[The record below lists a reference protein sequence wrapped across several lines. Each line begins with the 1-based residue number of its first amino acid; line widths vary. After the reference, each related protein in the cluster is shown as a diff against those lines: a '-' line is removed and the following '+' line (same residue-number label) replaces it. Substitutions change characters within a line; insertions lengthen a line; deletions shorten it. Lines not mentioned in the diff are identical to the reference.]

1 MIHWLEIAAQHR
13 QAGRPFAI
21 ATVVGTVAPT
31 SAKPGDKAIVT
42 AEGELI
48 GWIGG
53 GCAQDVVI
61 EEALECMQTGRV
73 RLIRLSPDVAPAPN
87 ASVKILAMKCES
99 GGTLEVHIEPVLPK
113 TKMLVFGT
121 SEVALSLV
129 KLATELDYDI
139 AFYAPDIGSADLPEG
154 VSIFD
159 NFDDVPRLDSNL
171 PSVAIVA
178 TQGNGDARAL
188 QGAIASEARYITM
201 VTSSRKAA
209 KLFGSLEKRGVSS
222 AALEKIK
229 VPAGLDI
236 KAETPAEIAV
246 SVLAEIIQQSR
257 TGEMSNTTKMTK
269 PATDSEK
276 VKDPICEMIIDP
288 KTAAG
293 TSDYRGTTYHF
304 CSLHCLETF
313 EQEPEKFT
321 VAAEA

>member
-87 ASVKILAMKCES
+87 DSVKILAMKCES

-113 TKMLVFGT
+113 TKMLVFGA

-276 VKDPICEMIIDP
+276 VKDPICEMII
-288 KTAAG
+288 
-293 TSDYRGTTYHF
+293 
-304 CSLHCLETF
+304 
-313 EQEPEKFT
+313 
-321 VAAEA
+321 